1 MRRSFR
7 RIGLP
12 LIFLTVAG
20 FFVYHVTRDPVVV
33 LNKGEQEPSVAT
45 TVSIGGPFR
54 LVDSQG
60 TVRTDREF
68 RGKYLLV
75 YFGYTFCPDICP
87 LALSNISQALPLLGN
102 DRDQVVPIF
111 ITVDPERDTQ
121 NVLRDYSSHFH
132 PNIIMLTGTQQ
143 QLAPVMKAYHAYGVK
158 AQDDKTTDYV
168 MDHSTLI
175 YLMDRQGQ
183 FLRFFPHTTPAQ
195 ELADGI
201 VKALIAEKQGR

>member
-1 MRRSFR
+1 MRRFFR

-12 LIFLTVAG
+12 LVFLAMAG
-20 FFVYHVTRDPVVV
+20 FFVYRVTREPAVVWD
-33 LNKGEQEPSVAT
+33 KAGQESSIAT

-60 TVRTDREF
+60 AVRTDREF

-111 ITVDPERDTQ
+111 ITLDPERDTQ
-121 NVLRDYSSHFH
+121 SALRDYSSHFH
-132 PNIIMLTGTQQ
+132 PNIVMLTGTPQ

-158 AQDDKTTDYV
+158 AEDDKTTDYV

-175 YLMDRQGQ
+175 YLMDRHGR
-183 FLRFFPHTTPAQ
+183 FLRFFPHTTPGR
-195 ELADGI
+195 ELADG
-201 VKALIAEKQGR
+201 VLAALTLEHK